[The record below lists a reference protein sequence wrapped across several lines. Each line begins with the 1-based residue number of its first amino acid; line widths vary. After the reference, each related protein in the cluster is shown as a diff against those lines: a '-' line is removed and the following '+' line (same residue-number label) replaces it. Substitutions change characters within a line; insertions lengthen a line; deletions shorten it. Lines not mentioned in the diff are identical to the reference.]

1 VFVGLPSACFCA
13 SFTSV
18 DHSCEKC
25 GAVVEDGRPFC
36 PNCRAPQIH
45 VQVAVPAIESGAGEA
60 SANSLGAPSP
70 IPHFGRPLTLQK
82 GLLDRAAAT
91 RAAFKAGVIGGLV
104 GVLLGVAGVVSAGI
118 LAVYFYR
125 RERGLVPGAR
135 IGSRLGGAAG
145 VVSFAIDYF
154 LTVVPVFV
162 MHAQQAY
169 IEKLLK
175 LWQALG
181 FNPSDPDIQKSI
193 QVLFTPAGMA
203 LTFVCGMM
211 VAVALAAA
219 SGAVAALLSRPA
231 SRP

>member
-1 VFVGLPSACFCA
+1 M
-13 SFTSV
+13 
-18 DHSCEKC
+18 
-25 GAVVEDGRPFC
+25 
-36 PNCRAPQIH
+36 
-45 VQVAVPAIESGAGEA
+45 QVAVSALEAGAGETP
-60 SANSLGAPSP
+60 ANSLGGSSG
-70 IPHFGRPLTLQK
+70 IPNLGHPLTLQE

-104 GVLLGVAGVVSAGI
+104 GILLGVFGMVGSGV

-125 RERGLVPGAR
+125 RERGVVPGAR

-145 VVSFAIDYF
+145 VVSFAIDYL

-175 LWQALG
+175 FWQALG
-181 FNPSDPDIQKSI
+181 FNPSDPEIQKSV
-193 QVLFTPAGMA
+193 QVLFTPAGMV
-203 LTFVCGMM
+203 LTFVCGVI

-219 SGAVAALLSRPA
+219 SGAVASLLSRPA
-231 SRP
+231 SRH

>member
-1 VFVGLPSACFCA
+1 
-13 SFTSV
+13 V

-45 VQVAVPAIESGAGEA
+45 VQVAVSALEAGAGDA
-60 SANSLGAPSP
+60 PGNSLRAASEIPSLG
-70 IPHFGRPLTLQK
+70 HPLTPQG

-104 GVLLGVAGVVSAGI
+104 GIVLGI
-118 LAVYFYR
+118 FGMLASGALAVYFYR

-145 VVSFAIDYF
+145 VVSFAIDYL

-169 IEKLLK
+169 TDKLLK
-175 LWQALG
+175 FWQALG

-193 QVLFTPAGMA
+193 QVLFTPTGMV
-203 LTFVCGMM
+203 LTFVCGMIF
-211 VAVALAAA
+211 AVVLAAA

>member
-1 VFVGLPSACFCA
+1 VQIAA
-13 SFTSV
+13 AAT
-18 DHSCEKC
+18 DAAE
-25 GAVVEDGRPFC
+25 
-36 PNCRAPQIH
+36 APEN
-45 VQVAVPAIESGAGEA
+45 A
-60 SANSLGAPSP
+60 LGAASQ
-70 IPHFGRPLTLQK
+70 IPTLGQPLALQR

-91 RAAFKAGVIGGLV
+91 RAALKAGMIGGLV
-104 GVLLGVAGVVSAGI
+104 GIVLGVFGMLASGA

-145 VVSFAIDYF
+145 VVSFAIDYL

-162 MHAQQAY
+162 MHTQAAFTD
-169 IEKLLK
+169 KLLK
-175 LWQALG
+175 FWQALG

-193 QVLFTPAGMA
+193 QVLFTPAGMV
-203 LTFVCGMM
+203 LTFIFGMIF
-211 VAVALAAA
+211 AVVLAAA